1 MASEF
6 KPFMASQPDGVPRLV
21 ILGRK
26 SQPNEKNNNEAIDAS
41 IADVDKFIER
51 VHKGQVH
58 ITRFGEQVSGMI
70 LDRQSIRDTEDL
82 IAAGLVDAILV
93 EDLGRLFR
101 NPRHQYS
108 FVQDCVDGEIRF
120 IAVHDNLD
128 TAEEGWQ
135 TALTIASVRHG
146 LVVADTKR
154 RENRSAEYAF
164 ERGGQVT
171 KVRFGYR
178 KLSREEAASGQ
189 FGPANLRI
197 AKLSEWTDTI
207 REMAS
212 WVCSDTPKAS
222 WEDLADRANRLSIPT
237 GPYADS
243 EKWTGPLFQTFISNQ
258 ILGGYRTFRNTV
270 SRQLLKTGEREVKKN
285 KNGPIV
291 KHYPELAHLTP
302 NEYEALHEAIRARY
316 VPREDQGKDH
326 ARYRVA
332 RSKSKF
338 PAQHAVC
345 SVCGNHFVA
354 YDTDQVKCS
363 KSGKRARPRCWNHVQ
378 VDVDIV
384 RQKVLP
390 WVLQQ
395 LTAIPGARRNLV
407 DQCWAMVQSL
417 QANGSEEIEAT
428 KRVIAQLERE
438 AKNLASAISKGVS
451 LDSVVSEAKSVEQRL
466 LEARS
471 KLTRLQHAARLDCPF
486 TTRDEVDSDLEPA
499 LIELAKRS
507 YEFGDLMKHILSEF
521 VIIPVQFVETGYIR
535 PRARITLSID
545 RPDQEGGPI
554 GVAKVFD
561 LFDPPQHVVH
571 LRLCTEIKK
580 LRPDASLAEIA
591 ELAGVNRMTV
601 KRTLDLATKLEE
613 MGLSDPYVE
622 ITQPPATAP
631 RWTAN
636 GNQSTD

>member
-6 KPFMASQPDGVPRLV
+6 KPFTASQPDGVPRLV

-26 SQPNEKNNNEAIDAS
+26 SQPNEKNDNEAIEAS
-41 IADVDKFIER
+41 IADVDKYIER
-51 VHKGQVH
+51 VHKGPIQ
-58 ITRFGEQVSGMI
+58 IARFGEQISGMVV
-70 LDRQSIRDTEDL
+70 DRQSIRETEDL
-82 IAAGLVDAILV
+82 IHAGLVDAILV
-93 EDLGRLFR
+93 EDLGKLFR

-108 FVQDCVDGEIRF
+108 FVQDCVDADIRF

-128 TAEEGWQ
+128 TADEDWQ

-154 RENRSAEYAF
+154 RENRSAEFAF

-171 KVRFGYR
+171 KIRFGYR
-178 KLSREEAASGQ
+178 KLNREEAASGQ

-197 AKLSEWTDTI
+197 AKLPELTDTI
-207 REMAS
+207 RDMAR
-212 WVCSDTPKAS
+212 WVCSDTPKSS

-243 EKWTGPLFQTFISNQ
+243 EIWTGPLFQTFISNQ

-270 SRQLLKTGEREVKKN
+270 SRQLLKTGVREVKKN
-285 KNGPIV
+285 KNGPLV
-291 KHYPELAHLTP
+291 KHYPELAHLP
-302 NEYEALHEAIRARY
+302 PDEYEALHEAIRMRY
-316 VPREDQGKDH
+316 LPREDQGKNH
-326 ARYRVA
+326 ARYKVA

-354 YDTDQVKCS
+354 YDTDQVKCA

-390 WVLQQ
+390 WVLQH
-395 LTAIPGARRNLV
+395 LEAIPGARGDLV
-407 DQCWAMVQSL
+407 NQCWTMVQSL

-438 AKNLASAISKGVS
+438 SKNLASAISKGIT
-451 LDSVVSEAKSVEQRL
+451 LDSVISEAKSVEQRL

-471 KLTRLQHAARLDCPF
+471 KLGRLEHAARQNCPF
-486 TTRDEVDSDLEPA
+486 TTRDEINADLEPA

-507 YEFGDLMKHILSEF
+507 YEFGELMKHLLSEF

-545 RPDQEGGPI
+545 RPDQEGGPMC
-554 GVAKVFD
+554 VMKVFD
-561 LFDPPQHVVH
+561 LFEPPQHVVH

-580 LRPDASLAEIA
+580 LRPGASLAGIA
-591 ELAGVNRMTV
+591 ELAGINRMTV
-601 KRTLDLATKLEE
+601 KRTLDLAKKLET
-613 MGLSDPYVE
+613 MGLPDPYVE
-622 ITQPPATAP
+622 ITQSPASAP

-636 GNQSTD
+636 EN